1 MNCDK
6 FQEIIGMRCN
16 ALGEA
21 VEVITP
27 FTFADGNAFE
37 VFAQSRGDVVHF
49 FDDGFTLL
57 HLHSAGIDLG
67 ADKKRW
73 KPLKKIAEDH
83 GVTLSDKGVFE
94 VFSPLPSASQGFAQF
109 ISTLLSVATWEKEQA
124 SINTYAEFLIEEAAL
139 YLQAWKPN
147 VPFIKRPAPLIGLS
161 GRKLK
166 FDFQLGNQYID
177 AVSAHS
183 NSTGSELRKILDFH
197 AGPGN
202 KDKEVLV
209 IVDDRVNP
217 EIAKEEISV
226 ISQIANTWA
235 FSALIRASGMNPQ
248 SLPS

>member
-6 FQEIIGMRCN
+6 LQEIIGMRCN
-16 ALGEA
+16 PVGEA

-27 FTFADGNAFE
+27 FTFMDGNAFE
-37 VFAQSRGDVVHF
+37 IFAQSRGSIVHF
-49 FDDGFTLL
+49 FDDGFTLV

-73 KPLKKIAEDH
+73 KPLKNIAESY
-83 GVTLSDKGVFE
+83 GVTLSDDGVFE
-94 VFSPLPSASQGFAQF
+94 ITSSLASASDGFAR
-109 ISTLLSVATWEKEQA
+109 IVSTLFGIATWEKEQA

-197 AGPGN
+197 AGPGS

-235 FSALIRASGMNPQ
+235 FSALIKASGANPQ